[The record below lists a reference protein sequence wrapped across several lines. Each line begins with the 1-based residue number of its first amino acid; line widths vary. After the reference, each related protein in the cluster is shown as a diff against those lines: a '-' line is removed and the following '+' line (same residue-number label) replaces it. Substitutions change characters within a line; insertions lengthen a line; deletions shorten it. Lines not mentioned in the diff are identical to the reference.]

1 MKVLLLGGGGR
12 EHALAWML
20 RHSPAV
26 QRLYALPGSDA
37 IATLAEPIAG
47 DPTDASRV
55 AALAEE
61 LDIDLT
67 VVGPEAPL
75 AAGVADALQAAGRR
89 VFGPSRAAA
98 RLESSKIFAK
108 EFMARHQVPTARFA
122 ACAGAAEA
130 LAALDKFPPPVV
142 LKADG
147 LAAGKGVVIAE
158 DRAGAEAAL
167 ADLFAGR
174 LAGSAGQRVVIEECL
189 RGEEISLL
197 ALSDGERWAL
207 LPPAQDHKRA
217 LDGDRGPNT
226 GGMGAVSADELLPPE
241 LRTRIE
247 REIVAPVLRG
257 MAAEGHPLRGVLY
270 CGLMLTADGPRVLE
284 FNVRFGDPEAQA
296 ILARAEGDWATALLS
311 VAEGRLR
318 ADLLRWSPQPA
329 ACVVLASGGYPG
341 SFATDFPIHG
351 LEVAGREAQV
361 TIFHAGT
368 ALRQQ
373 HWVTRGGRVL
383 GVTARAE
390 TLAAALEQAYA
401 GVEPIRFEGMQY
413 RRDIGRR
420 ALAWIAAGARI

>member
-12 EHALAWML
+12 EHALAWTL
-20 RHSPAV
+20 RHSPAL

-47 DPTDASRV
+47 DAADAARV
-55 AALAEE
+55 AKLAEE

-108 EFMARHQVPTARFA
+108 EFMARHGVPTARFV

-130 LAALDKFPPPVV
+130 LAALDRFPLPVV

-241 LRTRIE
+241 LRKRIE
-247 REIVAPVLRG
+247 REIVAPVLHG
-257 MAAEGHPLRGVLY
+257 MAAEGNPLRGVLY

-311 VAEGRLR
+311 VAEGHLR

-341 SFATDFPIHG
+341 SFATDLPIHG
-351 LEVAGREAQV
+351 LEVAGREPQV

-390 TLAAALEQAYA
+390 TLAAALEHAYA

>member
-1 MKVLLLGGGGR
+1 MRVLLLGGGGR
-12 EHALAWML
+12 EHALAWTL

-37 IATLAEPIAG
+37 IATLAEPLAG
-47 DPTDASRV
+47 DPTDPARV
-55 AALAEE
+55 AGLAAEM
-61 LDIDLT
+61 DIDLT
-67 VVGPEAPL
+67 VIGPEAPL
-75 AAGVADALQAAGRR
+75 AAGVADVLQEQGRR

-108 EFMARHQVPTARFA
+108 AFMQRHGVPTARFV
-122 ACAGAAEA
+122 ACDREAEA
-130 LAALDKFPPPVV
+130 RDALERFSPPVV

-147 LAAGKGVVIAE
+147 LAAGKGVVIAS
-158 DRAGAEAAL
+158 DRAEAEATL
-167 ADLFAGR
+167 AELFAGR
-174 LAGSAGQRVVIEECL
+174 LAGAAGQRVVIEECL

-217 LDGDRGPNT
+217 WDGDQGPNT
-226 GGMGAVSADELLPPE
+226 GGMGAVSDDGLLRPE
-241 LRTRIE
+241 MRRRIE
-247 REIVAPVLRG
+247 QEIVAPTLRG
-257 MAAEGHPLRGVLY
+257 MAEEGHPLRGVLY
-270 CGLMLTADGPRVLE
+270 CGLMLTAAGPQVLE

-311 VAEGRLR
+311 AAEGRLR
-318 ADLLRWSPQPA
+318 QDCVRWSPEPA

-341 SFATDFPIHG
+341 SFTSALPILG
-351 LEVAGREAQV
+351 LEVASRDPQV
-361 TIFHAGT
+361 TVFHAGT

-383 GVTARAE
+383 GVTARAD
-390 TLAAALEQAYA
+390 TLSEAIERAYA

-420 ALAWIAAGARI
+420 ALAWLSAGARM

>member
-12 EHALAWML
+12 EHALAWTL
-20 RHSPAV
+20 RQSPAV

-75 AAGVADALQAAGRR
+75 AAGVADALEAAGRR

-122 ACAGAAEA
+122 ACASEAEA

-147 LAAGKGVVIAE
+147 LAAGKGVIIAE

-174 LAGSAGQRVVIEECL
+174 LAGSAGQRVLVEECL

-197 ALSDGERWAL
+197 ALSDGERWSL

-247 REIVAPVLRG
+247 REIVGPVLRG

-296 ILARAEGDWATALLS
+296 ILVRAQGDWATVLLS

-318 ADLLRWSPQPA
+318 PDLLRWSPQPA

-341 SFATDFPIHG
+341 SFATDLPILG
-351 LEVAGREAQV
+351 LEVASREAQV